1 MQLPHREQWN
11 ERGGRH
17 MRHVRQYFSCIEL
30 ALLVAG
36 SVMIWLYSWGRLE
49 GCWCLLGV
57 CFLGR
62 QPGVCGC
69 AEDEVRQRVGPE
81 VEEEDCEGLA

>member
-1 MQLPHREQWN
+1 MQLPHWEQWN

-36 SVMIWLYSWGRLE
+36 SVMIWLYSWGILRRLLVSVR
-49 GCWCLLGV
+49 CM
-57 CFLGR
+57 FLGR
-62 QPGVCGC
+62 QPGSVV
-69 AEDEVRQRVGPE
+69 AQRMKFARE
-81 VEEEDCEGLA
+81 LAQK